1 MKTQVVIIGGGPSG
15 LLLSQLLDLA
25 GIDSVVLERKSRDY
39 VVSRIRAGVLEQG
52 LTDLLRKAQVSTRM
66 DAEGKIHDGF
76 CLAFG
81 GRTLRIDLKR
91 LTGGKTVMV
100 YGQTELTRDLYEAR
114 DALNGAI
121 LHEVEDVVLHDL
133 TSASPSVS
141 LVQAGES
148 QRIECDFI
156 AGCDGFHGISRTSI
170 PAEMRTEY
178 EKTFPFGWLG
188 VLSRTRP
195 VDHELIYARSP
206 EGFALCSMRSDTLS
220 RYYVQC
226 PLSDRADNW
235 SDDRFW
241 NALSRRI
248 PAHVAARLET
258 GPSIEKSIAPLRSF
272 ISEPMRYGQLFL
284 AGDSAHI
291 VPPTGAKGLNLAAS
305 DIFYLS
311 KALIDFYQFG
321 SETGLL
327 SYSQTALSRVWK
339 ASRFSWFM
347 TELLHDFSQTDRFG
361 DRMQDAQLDY
371 LSGSEALQ
379 TSIAENYIGLPY

>member
-25 GIDSVVLERKSRDY
+25 GVDCIVLERKSRAY
-39 VVSRIRAGVLEQG
+39 VLSRIRAGVLEQG
-52 LTDLLRKAQVSTRM
+52 LTDLLRKAQAGARM
-66 DAEGKIHDGF
+66 DREGKIHEGF
-76 CLAFG
+76 SLAFG
-81 GRTLRIDLKR
+81 GKTLRIDLKG
-91 LTGGKTVMV
+91 LTGGRTVTV

-114 DALNGAI
+114 DRLSGTI

-133 TSASPSVS
+133 DTASPSVS
-141 LVQAGES
+141 FLEDGES
-148 QRIECDFI
+148 RRIGCDFI
-156 AGCDGFHGISRTSI
+156 AGCDGFHGVSRNSI
-170 PAEMRTEY
+170 PAEARTEY

-195 VDHELIYARSP
+195 VDDELVYARSP

-226 PLSDRADNW
+226 PLSDSPDEW

-241 NALSRRI
+241 NALTRRI
-248 PAHVAARLET
+248 PRHLAARLET

-272 ISEPMRYGQLFL
+272 ISEPMRYGRLFL
-284 AGDSAHI
+284 AGDAAHI

-311 KALIDFYQFG
+311 QGLIDFYQSG
-321 SETGLL
+321 CRTGLQT
-327 SYSQTALSRVWK
+327 YSDTALSRIWK

-371 LSGSEALQ
+371 LSGSKALQ
-379 TSIAENYIGLPY
+379 TSVAENYTGLPY